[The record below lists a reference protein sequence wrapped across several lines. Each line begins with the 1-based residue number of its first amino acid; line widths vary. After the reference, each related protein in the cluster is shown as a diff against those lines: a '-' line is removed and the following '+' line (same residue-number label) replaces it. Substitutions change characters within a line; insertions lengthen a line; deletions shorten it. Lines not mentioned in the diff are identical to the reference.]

1 MKGEMWPM
9 TSKSMRSFAGG
20 LVVAAGLCGAVYFF
34 GPGEATGTSEKLSED
49 EMKESLASEGYVIHS
64 EKEWEDQIA
73 EAQSVK
79 YKAEA
84 EKETVKEPTEK
95 IIYRTVLTVSKGS
108 TSIDV
113 GKTLQKAKVIKNA
126 NEFSDAV
133 EKKGKAN
140 GLRPGTY
147 VVDSAMTTEKIISII
162 FK

>member
-1 MKGEMWPM
+1 M

-20 LVVAAGLCGAVYFF
+20 LIVAAGLCGGVYFF
-34 GPGEATGTSEKLSED
+34 VPGEATGTSEKLSED
-49 EMKESLASEGYVIHS
+49 DMKESLASEGYVIHS

-73 EAQSVK
+73 EAEAIK
-79 YKAEA
+79 DKAEA

-113 GKTLQKAKVIKNA
+113 GKNLQKAKVIKNA
-126 NEFSDAV
+126 YGFSDEV

-147 VVDSAMTTEKIISII
+147 VVDSEMTTEKIISII

>member
-1 MKGEMWPM
+1 M

-20 LVVAAGLCGAVYFF
+20 LIVAAGLCGAVYFF

-49 EMKESLASEGYVIHS
+49 DMKESLASKGYVIHS

-73 EAQSVK
+73 EEQSIK
-79 YKAEA
+79 DKAEA
-84 EKETVKEPTEK
+84 EKETEKEKEPTEK
-95 IIYRTVLTVSKGS
+95 IIYRTVLKVSKGS

-126 NEFSDAV
+126 NEFSDEV

-147 VVDSAMTTEKIISII
+147 EVDSEMTTDKIISII

>member
-1 MKGEMWPM
+1 M

-73 EAQSVK
+73 EAQSI
-79 YKAEA
+79 KAEA
-84 EKETVKEPTEK
+84 EKEAVKEPTEK

-113 GKTLQKAKVIKNA
+113 GKNLQRAKVIKNA

>member
-79 YKAEA
+79 DKAEA
-84 EKETVKEPTEK
+84 EKEKVKEPTEK

>member
-1 MKGEMWPM
+1 M

-79 YKAEA
+79 DKAEA
-84 EKETVKEPTEK
+84 EKETIKEPTEK

-108 TSIDV
+108 TSIGV

>member
-1 MKGEMWPM
+1 
-9 TSKSMRSFAGG
+9 MRSFAGG

-64 EKEWEDQIA
+64 EKEWENQIA

-79 YKAEA
+79 DKAEA

>member
-1 MKGEMWPM
+1 M

-20 LVVAAGLCGAVYFF
+20 IVVAAGLCGAVYFF
-34 GPGEATGTSEKLSED
+34 GPSEATGTSEKLSED
-49 EMKESLASEGYVIHS
+49 EMKESLVSEGYVIHS

-73 EAQSVK
+73 EAKSIKDKV
-79 YKAEA
+79 EA
-84 EKETVKEPTEK
+84 EKENVKEPTEK
-95 IIYRTVLTVSKGS
+95 VIYRTVLRVSKGS

-126 NEFSDAV
+126 NDFSNEV

>member
-1 MKGEMWPM
+1 M

-20 LVVAAGLCGAVYFF
+20 LIVAASLCGAVYFF
-34 GPGEATGTSEKLSED
+34 EPAEATVTSEQPSDD
-49 EMKESLASEGYVIHS
+49 EMKESLTSKGYVIHS

-79 YKAEA
+79 EQMDAA
-84 EKETVKEPTEK
+84 RETEKEPTEK
-95 IIYRTVLTVSKGS
+95 IVYRTVLTVSKGS

-113 GKTLQKAKVIKNA
+113 GKNLQKAKVIKNA
-126 NEFSDAV
+126 NAFSDEV

-147 VVDSAMTTEKIISII
+147 EVDSEMTTEKIISII

>member
-1 MKGEMWPM
+1 M

-64 EKEWEDQIA
+64 EKEWENQIA

-79 YKAEA
+79 DKAEA

>member
-1 MKGEMWPM
+1 M

-20 LVVAAGLCGAVYFF
+20 LVVAAGICGAVYFF

-79 YKAEA
+79 DKAEA

>member
-1 MKGEMWPM
+1 M

-34 GPGEATGTSEKLSED
+34 GPSEATGTSEKLSED

-79 YKAEA
+79 AKAEA

-95 IIYRTVLTVSKGS
+95 VIYRTVLTVSKGS

>member
-1 MKGEMWPM
+1 M

-73 EAQSVK
+73 EAQSIK
-79 YKAEA
+79 DKAEAEA
-84 EKETVKEPTEK
+84 EKEAVKEPTEK

-113 GKTLQKAKVIKNA
+113 GKNLQRAKVIKNA

>member
-1 MKGEMWPM
+1 M
-9 TSKSMRSFAGG
+9 TPKSMRSFAGG

-79 YKAEA
+79 DKAEA

>member
-1 MKGEMWPM
+1 M

-20 LVVAAGLCGAVYFF
+20 LVVAAGICGAVYFL

-49 EMKESLASEGYVIHS
+49 EMKETLASEGYVIHS
-64 EKEWEDQIA
+64 EKEWEEQIA

-79 YKAEA
+79 DKAEA

-147 VVDSAMTTEKIISII
+147 LVDSEMTTEKIISII

>member
-1 MKGEMWPM
+1 M

-79 YKAEA
+79 DKAEA

-95 IIYRTVLTVSKGS
+95 IIYRTVLSVSKGS

>member
-1 MKGEMWPM
+1 M

-20 LVVAAGLCGAVYFF
+20 LIVAAGLCGGVYFF
-34 GPGEATGTSEKLSED
+34 VPGEATGTSEKLSED
-49 EMKESLASEGYVIHS
+49 DMKESLALKGMSYIPKKNGKIRLL
-64 EKEWEDQIA
+64 KQRQLKI
-73 EAQSVK
+73 K
-79 YKAEA
+79 REA

-113 GKTLQKAKVIKNA
+113 GKNLQKAKVIKNA
-126 NEFSDAV
+126 YGFSDEV

-147 VVDSAMTTEKIISII
+147 VVDSEMTTEKIISII

>member
-1 MKGEMWPM
+1 M

-34 GPGEATGTSEKLSED
+34 GPSEATGTSEKLSED

-79 YKAEA
+79 DKAEA
-84 EKETVKEPTEK
+84 GKETVKEPTEK

-126 NEFSDAV
+126 NEFSDEV

-147 VVDSAMTTEKIISII
+147 VVDSAMTTEKIISTI

>member
-1 MKGEMWPM
+1 M

-20 LVVAAGLCGAVYFF
+20 IIVAAGLCGAVYFF
-34 GPGEATGTSEKLSED
+34 VPGEATGTSEKLSED
-49 EMKESLASEGYVIHS
+49 DMKESLASEGYVIHS

-73 EAQSVK
+73 EAEAI
-79 YKAEA
+79 KAEA

-126 NEFSDAV
+126 YGFYDEV

-147 VVDSAMTTEKIISII
+147 VVDSEMTTEKIISII

>member
-1 MKGEMWPM
+1 M

-79 YKAEA
+79 DKAEA
-84 EKETVKEPTEK
+84 EKETIKEPTEK

-162 FK
+162 FR

>member
-1 MKGEMWPM
+1 M

-34 GPGEATGTSEKLSED
+34 GPGEATGTSEKLSKD
-49 EMKESLASEGYVIHS
+49 AMKESLASEGYVIHS

-73 EAQSVK
+73 EAQSIK
-79 YKAEA
+79 DKAEA

>member
-1 MKGEMWPM
+1 M

-20 LVVAAGLCGAVYFF
+20 LVVAAGICGAVYFF
-34 GPGEATGTSEKLSED
+34 GPGEATGTSEKPSED
-49 EMKESLASEGYVIHS
+49 EMKESLAEEGYVIHS

-79 YKAEA
+79 DKAEA

-95 IIYRTVLTVSKGS
+95 IIYRTVLSVSKGS

-113 GKTLQKAKVIKNA
+113 GKNLQKAKVIKNA

>member
-1 MKGEMWPM
+1 M

-79 YKAEA
+79 DKAEA
-84 EKETVKEPTEK
+84 EKETIKEPTEK

>member
-1 MKGEMWPM
+1 M

-20 LVVAAGLCGAVYFF
+20 IVVAAGLCGAVYFF

-49 EMKESLASEGYVIHS
+49 EMKESLASDGYVIHT
-64 EKEWEDQIA
+64 EQEWEDQIA

-79 YKAEA
+79 EKAEA

-95 IIYRTVLTVSKGS
+95 IIYRTVLRVSKGS

-126 NEFSDAV
+126 NDFSDAV

>member
-1 MKGEMWPM
+1 
-9 TSKSMRSFAGG
+9 MRSFAGG

-79 YKAEA
+79 DKAEA

>member
-1 MKGEMWPM
+1 M

-49 EMKESLASEGYVIHS
+49 EIKESLASEGYVIHS

-79 YKAEA
+79 DKAEA

-95 IIYRTVLTVSKGS
+95 ITYRTVLTVSKGS

-113 GKTLQKAKVIKNA
+113 GKNLQRAKVIKNA

>member
-79 YKAEA
+79 DKAEA

>member
-1 MKGEMWPM
+1 M

-20 LVVAAGLCGAVYFF
+20 IVVAAGLCGAVYFF
-34 GPGEATGTSEKLSED
+34 GPSEATGTSEKLSED
-49 EMKESLASEGYVIHS
+49 EMKETLVSEGYVIHS

-73 EAQSVK
+73 EAKSIK
-79 YKAEA
+79 DKAEA
-84 EKETVKEPTEK
+84 EKENVKEPTEK
-95 IIYRTVLTVSKGS
+95 VIYRTVLRVSKGS

-126 NEFSDAV
+126 NDFSNAV

>member
-79 YKAEA
+79 DKAEA

-147 VVDSAMTTEKIISII
+147 VVDSAMTTDKIISII

>member
-1 MKGEMWPM
+1 M

-20 LVVAAGLCGAVYFF
+20 IVVAAGLCGAVYFF
-34 GPGEATGTSEKLSED
+34 GPSEATGTSEKLSED
-49 EMKESLASEGYVIHS
+49 EMKESLVSEGYVIHS
-64 EKEWEDQIA
+64 EQEWEDQIA
-73 EAQSVK
+73 EAKSIK
-79 YKAEA
+79 DKAEA
-84 EKETVKEPTEK
+84 EKENVKEPTEK
-95 IIYRTVLTVSKGS
+95 VIYRTVLKVSKGS

-113 GKTLQKAKVIKNA
+113 GKTLEKAKVIKNA
-126 NEFSDAV
+126 NDFSNAV

>member
-1 MKGEMWPM
+1 M

-49 EMKESLASEGYVIHS
+49 EMKESLVSEGYVIHS

-79 YKAEA
+79 DKAEA
-84 EKETVKEPTEK
+84 EKETIKEPTEK

-113 GKTLQKAKVIKNA
+113 GRTLQKAKVIKNA

>member
-1 MKGEMWPM
+1 M

-79 YKAEA
+79 DKAEA

-113 GKTLQKAKVIKNA
+113 GKNLQKAKVIKNA
-126 NEFSDAV
+126 NEFSDVV

>member
-1 MKGEMWPM
+1 M

-34 GPGEATGTSEKLSED
+34 GPGEVTGTSEKLSED

-79 YKAEA
+79 DKAEA

>member
-1 MKGEMWPM
+1 M

-20 LVVAAGLCGAVYFF
+20 IVVAAGLCGAVYFF
-34 GPGEATGTSEKLSED
+34 GPSEATGTSEKLSED
-49 EMKESLASEGYVIHS
+49 EMKESLVSEGYVIHS

-73 EAQSVK
+73 EAKSIK
-79 YKAEA
+79 DKAEA
-84 EKETVKEPTEK
+84 EKENVKEPTEK
-95 IIYRTVLTVSKGS
+95 VIYRTVLRVSKGS

-126 NEFSDAV
+126 NDFSNEV

>member
-1 MKGEMWPM
+1 M

-64 EKEWEDQIA
+64 EKEWENQIA

-79 YKAEA
+79 DKAEA

-113 GKTLQKAKVIKNA
+113 G
-126 NEFSDAV
+126 
-133 EKKGKAN
+133 
-140 GLRPGTY
+140 
-147 VVDSAMTTEKIISII
+147 
-162 FK
+162 

>member
-1 MKGEMWPM
+1 M

-79 YKAEA
+79 DKAEA

-113 GKTLQKAKVIKNA
+113 GKNLQKAKVIKNA
-126 NEFSDAV
+126 NEFSRR
-133 EKKGKAN
+133 G
-140 GLRPGTY
+140 
-147 VVDSAMTTEKIISII
+147 
-162 FK
+162 

>member
-1 MKGEMWPM
+1 M

-20 LVVAAGLCGAVYFF
+20 IVVAAGLCGAVYFF
-34 GPGEATGTSEKLSED
+34 GPSEATGTSEKLSED
-49 EMKESLASEGYVIHS
+49 EMKESLVSEGYVIHS
-64 EKEWEDQIA
+64 EQEWEDQIA
-73 EAQSVK
+73 EAKSIK
-79 YKAEA
+79 DKAEA
-84 EKETVKEPTEK
+84 EKENVKEPTEK
-95 IIYRTVLTVSKGS
+95 VIYRTVLKVSKGS

-126 NEFSDAV
+126 NDFSNAV

>member
-1 MKGEMWPM
+1 M

-79 YKAEA
+79 DKAEA
-84 EKETVKEPTEK
+84 EKEAVKEPTEK

>member
-1 MKGEMWPM
+1 M
-9 TSKSMRSFAGG
+9 TSKSLRSFASG
-20 LVVAAGLCGAVYFF
+20 LIVAAGLCGAVYFF

-49 EMKESLASEGYVIHS
+49 EMKDSLTSKGYVIHS

-73 EAQSVK
+73 EAESIKEQMDAA
-79 YKAEA
+79 KAAET
-84 EKETVKEPTEK
+84 EKESKEK
-95 IIYRTVLTVSKGS
+95 IVYRTVLRVSKGS

-113 GKTLQKAKVIKNA
+113 GKDLQKAKVIKNA
-126 NEFSDAV
+126 NAFSKEV

-147 VVDSAMTTEKIISII
+147 EVDSEMTTEKIISII